1 MSTPEK
7 LFEEWCQFTPK
18 DADFDDVR
26 SVAIHY
32 LGTDNVR
39 DKSGSSHLLII
50 DGPLTHLACKVRDQG
65 YGELAWLQ
73 ETLSI
78 STHGGKKVK
87 RVYIAQLLK
96 LIAFK
101 IEVEKLKKP

>member
-26 SVAIHY
+26 RVAIDY

-39 DKSGSSHLLII
+39 DGARGSHLLII
-50 DGPLTHLACKVRDQG
+50 DGPLTRLACKVRDYG
-65 YGELAWLQ
+65 YDELAWIR
-73 ETLSI
+73 ETISI
-78 STHGGKKVK
+78 PTHGGKVK
-87 RVYIAQLLK
+87 PVYVARLLK

-101 IEVEKLKKP
+101 LDTQKSNKP